1 MTFTPIA
8 LTDRRR
14 RNAPTWIRTRGLL
27 LRREPLYPAELSGLG
42 LQKIRRRHGGV
53 RKTPIGSRYD
63 ACARATALAR
73 LPLPAR
79 ALLVVFVERLTS
91 DLFAAAVVAGDLE
104 HVATEVVRR
113 QQCEAVIN
121 QLALI
126 DA

>member
-8 LTDRRR
+8 PTDSRR

-53 RKTPIGSRYD
+53 RKTPIGSSYD
-63 ACARATALAR
+63 ACARATAAAR
-73 LPLPAR
+73 LPLPAG
-79 ALLVVFVERLTS
+79 ALLVVFVERFAS

-104 HVATEVVRR
+104 HVAAEVVGREQR
-113 QQCEAVIN
+113 EAVIN
-121 QLALI
+121 HFALI
-126 DA
+126 NA